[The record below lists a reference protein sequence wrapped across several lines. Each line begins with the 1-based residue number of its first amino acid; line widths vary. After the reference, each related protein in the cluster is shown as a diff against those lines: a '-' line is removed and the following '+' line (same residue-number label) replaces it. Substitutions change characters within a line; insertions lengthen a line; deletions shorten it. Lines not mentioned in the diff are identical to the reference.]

1 MATLIALPAPASEP
15 SFDALKIIAPAS
27 AGGGWDQTARA
38 MAEVLRTAGI
48 ARSVEVTNS
57 PGAGGAIGLAQFV
70 TGQKGEGGALLVG
83 GLFMM
88 EAIRTNGATVSVLQ
102 TNPIAR
108 VTGEYEVIAVPADSE
123 LHTLDDLVQALRSD
137 PGAVSWA
144 GGSAGGGD
152 QLLLSLVARAIG
164 VEPVQ
169 IHYVPFSGGGEVA
182 AALIDREVSAGV
194 SGYGELEP
202 EIRSGRLR
210 ALAVSAERREP
221 GIAVPTLTERGIDV
235 TFVNWRG
242 VFAPPGISD
251 AQRRQLIAAVDA
263 MVRHPAWKAM
273 LRQHHWLDLY
283 LPGDAFVSF
292 VQSEQ
297 ARAAAGPDPRGITH
311 ASHATPVWARG
322 TRAFR
327 ARPVLS
333 ASLLGAALL
342 LIAFLAWRWVR
353 SLERER
359 VLAHDLDAAR
369 EDARRRS
376 AQADD
381 LLKGLG
387 EQIDRQF
394 ESWRLTSAER
404 EVAALMLKGLRHKE
418 IASVRGTS
426 ERTVRQQALTI
437 YKKAGLDG
445 RTDLAAYF
453 LEDLLQPQKPP
464 RARPA

>member
-1 MATLIALPAPASEP
+1 M
-15 SFDALKIIAPAS
+15 
-27 AGGGWDQTARA
+27 
-38 MAEVLRTAGI
+38 
-48 ARSVEVTNS
+48 
-57 PGAGGAIGLAQFV
+57 
-70 TGQKGEGGALLVG
+70 
-83 GLFMM
+83 
-88 EAIRTNGATVSVLQ
+88 
-102 TNPIAR
+102 
-108 VTGEYEVIAVPADSE
+108 
-123 LHTLDDLVQALRSD
+123 RSD
-137 PGAVSWA
+137 PGAVPWA
-144 GGSAGGGD
+144 GGSAGGAD

-164 VEPVQ
+164 IDPVQ

-202 EIRSGRLR
+202 YIRSGRLR
-210 ALAVSAERREP
+210 ALAVSSDRREP
-221 GIAVPTLTERGIDV
+221 GIAVPTLKERGIDV
-235 TFVNWRG
+235 AFVNWRG
-242 VFAPPGISD
+242 VFAPPAISD
-251 AQRRQLIAAVDA
+251 AERRRLIDAVDA
-263 MVRHPAWKAM
+263 MVRHRAWKAM
-273 LRQHHWLDLY
+273 LREHHWVDLY
-283 LPGDAFVSF
+283 LPGDEFLAFVR
-292 VQSEQ
+292 SEQ

-311 ASHATPVWARG
+311 ASRSTPVWARG

-333 ASLLGAALL
+333 ATLLGATVL
-342 LIAFLAWRWVR
+342 LIAFLAWRWAR

-369 EDARRRS
+369 EDARRS
-376 AQADD
+376 GAQADD
-381 LLKGLG
+381 LLKGLS

-418 IASVRGTS
+418 IASLRGTS